1 MAEES
6 PQLDEDDED
15 DFLPFPNSELD
26 VVTDKVILRFVPKDE
41 PKSALL
47 HDLENVF
54 TEAAALGRNV
64 PPPEEHTLVPEHEGI
79 SLRQILD
86 QRKEEIREK
95 SVAAES
101 RAAELKKRIE
111 ESGPDANAVEVAAAR
126 ERIIQAILELRQR
139 GIVVMAR
146 AE

>member
-41 PKSALL
+41 PKTALL
-47 HDLENVF
+47 RKLADVF
-54 TEAAALGRNV
+54 TEAATEGRNV
-64 PPPEEHTLVPEHEGI
+64 PAPEEHTLVPDHEGI

-95 SVAAES
+95 SVVAES
-101 RAAELKKRIE
+101 RAAEFKKRIE
-111 ESGPDANAVEVAAAR
+111 ASGPEANAAEVAAAR
-126 ERIIQAILELRQR
+126 ERIIQTILELRQR
-139 GIVVMAR
+139 GIIVMAR

>member
-15 DFLPFPNSELD
+15 DSLPFPNSELD
-26 VVTDKVILRFVPKDE
+26 VVTDKLVLRFVPKDE

-47 HDLENVF
+47 RELANVF
-54 TEAAALGRNV
+54 KEAAAQGRNV
-64 PPPEEHTLVPEHEGI
+64 PAPEVHTVVPEHEGI

-95 SVAAES
+95 AVAAES
-101 RAAELKKRIE
+101 RAAEFKKRIE
-111 ESGPDANAVEVAAAR
+111 ASGPDANAAEVAAAR
-126 ERIIQAILELRQR
+126 ERIIQTILELRQR
-139 GIVVMAR
+139 GIIVTAR